1 MSAPENDQSLRA
13 VIDFIRKGS
22 IVLLV
27 LHIYVF
33 CYAAFQQWGLTHPLL
48 GKFLLNFTK
57 AAFIGNIHFSKLAIW
72 GLLALSLLGTKGKKE
87 EKIRLPAV
95 ITMVIAGTA
104 LYFASV
110 LFFFVNLPPDV
121 LTVYY
126 AAFTAVG
133 FLLVLSGGAQLS
145 RYIKLRLRKD
155 IFNLEN
161 ETFPQMEQAIRDRF
175 VINLPGKYRF
185 GGKVRDMYINI
196 YGLRGT
202 LISGSPGA
210 GKTAYIVKS
219 LIFQT
224 TANAHTLFVYDFKYD
239 DLTRVAYNAF
249 LKNKHRYQREPR
261 FFVINFDRL
270 NESHRCNPL
279 DPSMMEDITDAAE
292 ASRSILFGLNK
303 TFVQKSGDF
312 FVESAINFVTAVIW
326 FLRQYQD
333 GKYCTLPHVLEL
345 LQADYEMLF
354 PVLGSVAA
362 GELDAYLSPYINAYT
377 NRAMEQLE
385 GQIASAKI
393 GLARLSSPQ
402 LYYVMSGN
410 DFSLDLNNPED
421 PKILC
426 IGNNPVK
433 IQTYGAVISLYTSRM
448 LKLVNRQKMEPCS
461 LVFEEY
467 PTIFQPL
474 DTTIATCRQNRVSVY
489 VIVQSIEQLRKD
501 YTKEQADVIINICGN
516 IIAGQGTG
524 DTARTVSERI
534 GKIVQERES
543 VSINRTD
550 TSMSR
555 NTNLEF
561 AVPASR
567 ISNLS
572 AGEFVGVV
580 TDMPTHPV
588 TLKAFHCQIQ
598 NDWDEIK
605 RQEDAYL
612 PLPQVRNVT
621 QQDVMNNYIRIKN
634 DVAKIVHETMERI
647 KSDPEL
653 SYLLFTRPE

>member
-1 MSAPENDQSLRA
+1 MGPDIDPALRA
-13 VIDFIRKGS
+13 ITDFVRKAS
-22 IVLLV
+22 VVLLV
-27 LHIYVF
+27 LHYYIF
-33 CYAAFQQWGLTHPLL
+33 CYAAFQGWGLAHPMVAR
-48 GKFLLNFTK
+48 FLSHFAQ
-57 AAFIGNIHFSKLAIW
+57 AAFIGDVHFSKLFIW
-72 GLLALSLLGTKGKKE
+72 VVLAVSMIGTRGKKD
-87 EKIRLPAV
+87 EKIRLQVV

-104 LYFASV
+104 IYFASI
-110 LFFFVNLPPDV
+110 LFFYVSLPPAV

-126 AAFTAVG
+126 IAFSGVG
-133 FLLVLSGGAQLS
+133 FLMMLAGGSQLS
-145 RYIKLRLRKD
+145 RYIKLRMRKD

-185 GGKVRDMYINI
+185 GGKVRDMFINI

-202 LISGSPGA
+202 LICGSPGA

-219 LIFQT
+219 LLYQS
-224 TANAHTLFVYDFKYD
+224 TANAQTLFVYDFKYD

-249 LKNKHRYQREPR
+249 LKNRHCYERIPR
-261 FFVINFDRL
+261 FCVINFDRL

-279 DPSMMEDITDAAE
+279 DPTMMDDITDAAE

-303 TFVQKSGDF
+303 SFVAKAGDF

-333 GKYCTLPHVLEL
+333 GRYCTLPHVLEL

-354 PVLGSVAA
+354 PVLGSVEA

-410 DFSLDLNNPED
+410 DFSLDINNPED

-433 IQTYGAVISLYTSRM
+433 LQTYGAVISLYTSRM
-448 LKLVNRQKMEPCS
+448 LKLVNRQKMEPCTV
-461 LVFEEY
+461 VFEEY

-474 DTTIATCRQNRVSVY
+474 DTTIATCRQNKVSIF

-501 YTKEQADVIINICGN
+501 YTKEQADVVINICGN

-572 AGEFVGVV
+572 AGEFAGVV
-580 TDMPTHPV
+580 TDMPSQPV
-588 TLKAFHCQIQ
+588 PLKAFHCQIQ
-598 NDWDEIK
+598 NDWEAIK
-605 RQEDAYL
+605 REEDAYE
-612 PLPQVRNVT
+612 PLPQIRNVT
-621 QQDVMNNYIRIKN
+621 QQDVMDNYIRIKN
-634 DVAKIVHETMERI
+634 EVAMIVQETMERI

-653 SYLLFTRPE
+653 AYLLFTKK